1 MNMLFEISL
10 PHDEFNEAVEN
21 GSVGDKLQRILN
33 DTKPEAIYFTNIDK
47 QRGAIAIMDVK
58 KASDIPSLCEPW
70 FLTFNADIDVKICMT
85 PKDLGSAGL
94 DELGEK
100 WTS

>member
-1 MNMLFEISL
+1 MRMLFEISF

-21 GSVGDKLQRILN
+21 GSAGDMLERILKE
-33 DTKPEAIYFTNIDK
+33 TKPEAIYFTNIDK

-70 FLTFNADIDVKICMT
+70 FLLFNADIEMKVCMT
-85 PKDLGSAGL
+85 PKDLGAANL
-94 DELGEK
+94 DDLGEK
-100 WTS
+100 WS